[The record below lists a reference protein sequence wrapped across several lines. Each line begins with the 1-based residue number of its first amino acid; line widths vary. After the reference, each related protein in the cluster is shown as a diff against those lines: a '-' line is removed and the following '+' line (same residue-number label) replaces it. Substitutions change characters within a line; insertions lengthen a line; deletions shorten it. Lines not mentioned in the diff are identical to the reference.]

1 MKKHV
6 LSTYKNL
13 KNGNITDEQSVW
25 EYLKYQIR
33 EISKKNS
40 EEAVHSNKIESSAL
54 EAKLKTLES
63 KIRFRDDPE
72 YIPCKEKL
80 QKLYH
85 KVL

>member
-6 LSTYKNL
+6 ISTYKNL
-13 KNGNITDEQSVW
+13 KNWNITDKQSVW
-25 EYLKYQIR
+25 EYLKYEIR
-33 EISKKNS
+33 GISKKNS

-63 KIRFRDDPE
+63 KIRFRDGPE
-72 YIPCKEKL
+72 YIPCKENL
-80 QKLYH
+80 QKSYH